1 MNAPQHSLAELLAR
15 DRESSNTELF
25 LRASELESQIEQLS
39 DEQTNELASRLRDA
53 WPPSGFASLIELR
66 EARSFTINAVAVGW
80 LIYAPALD
88 LEPTPTQWAEIVVSG
103 VSLDHSR
110 AWLQRHWSAEAVPFL
125 IDDEVSPDARV
136 WEQIVASIPARLP
149 EEVVD
154 ALTAKL
160 RTFTDQQSFEIHRI
174 GERFVAEQR
183 LEALQDLSA
192 VDSQLEV
199 WLRTYRGQLGDHE
212 ALQHLFKEL
221 KASLTVGS
229 VDRDSV
235 GWLEGAKNSEF
246 LPDLFECLFLA
257 RSDSSNPFGPS
268 GMLEYVIAEIGGE
281 EVVVRYDDAI
291 AARPF
296 EGAQF
301 LRSQRDSVAQRELK
315 AIGDEGA
322 RRLADAAG
330 VPLLTS
336 DY

>member
-1 MNAPQHSLAELLAR
+1 
-15 DRESSNTELF
+15 
-25 LRASELESQIEQLS
+25 
-39 DEQTNELASRLRDA
+39 
-53 WPPSGFASLIELR
+53 
-66 EARSFTINAVAVGW
+66 
-80 LIYAPALD
+80 
-88 LEPTPTQWAEIVVSG
+88 
-103 VSLDHSR
+103 
-110 AWLQRHWSAEAVPFL
+110 
-125 IDDEVSPDARV
+125 
-136 WEQIVASIPARLP
+136 
-149 EEVVD
+149 
-154 ALTAKL
+154 
-160 RTFTDQQSFEIHRI
+160 
-174 GERFVAEQR
+174 
-183 LEALQDLSA
+183 